1 MGCKI
6 VQKQW
11 CDMKLW
17 FAIALNTT
25 VVTVS
30 VEGGPLGGL
39 SDITLVIVE

>member
-1 MGCKI
+1 
-6 VQKQW
+6 
-11 CDMKLW
+11 MKLW